1 VVHVDNT
8 EKMKEMEK
16 QLEKEKKAIKKKF
29 ESETKKIMQQ
39 TELDEDAKKKLMDDL
54 KVREEAQ

>member
-1 VVHVDNT
+1 
-8 EKMKEMEK
+8 MKEMEK

>member
-29 ESETKKIMQQ
+29 ENEKSKIM
-39 TELDEDAKKKLMDDL
+39 
-54 KVREEAQ
+54 

>member
-29 ESETKKIMQQ
+29 ESEK
-39 TELDEDAKKKLMDDL
+39 
-54 KVREEAQ
+54 